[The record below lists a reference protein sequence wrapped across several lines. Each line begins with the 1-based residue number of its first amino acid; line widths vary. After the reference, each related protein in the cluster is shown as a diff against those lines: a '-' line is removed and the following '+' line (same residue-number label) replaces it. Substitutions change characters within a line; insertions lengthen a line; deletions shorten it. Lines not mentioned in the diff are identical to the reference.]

1 MDKRQTTIRW
11 VTSLVTGFV
20 IIFLTAAIVIVQAEQ
35 PGRGG
40 SAFGGPGRSFG
51 PGLFGLRIAD
61 LSETQREQVR
71 AILERHEAETR
82 SLWEQ
87 QRTARSALED
97 SIVASPIDEGAIR
110 QRSAELGSVDAELA
124 VNRARVTAEVMSLL
138 TPEQQQELQQ
148 HRARMKEQHESAP
161 SRGRRAR

>member
-11 VTSLVTGFV
+11 VTSLVAGLV
-20 IIFLTAAIVIVQAEQ
+20 IIFLTAALVIVQAEQ

-51 PGLFGLRIAD
+51 PGLFGLRLAD

-71 AILERHEAETR
+71 AILERHETETR

-97 SIVASPIDEGAIR
+97 SIVASPGDEGAIR
-110 QRSAELGSVDAELA
+110 QKSAELGSVDSELA
-124 VNRARVTAEVMSLL
+124 VVRARMHAEVMTLL

-148 HRARMKEQHESAP
+148 DRARMKERRESAP
-161 SRGRRAR
+161 SRGRRAQ